1 MIKIKAARRKLT
13 EEPGSVV
20 LKEEVEMFSS
30 IKPGR
35 IKISRLLI
43 ATTIV
48 LVLLLSLDR
57 LLYLVERRNQEES
70 ISEAEPVAGQG
81 EFPTNGPIFRYKVM
95 TRKYYR
101 MIYWTEVWRDDKLEP
116 EISEAFYYNYMP
128 GRERDLE
135 LYLRFTMENV
145 FTMENGAASSSHP
158 RWLWTNESVKTE
170 KKTGLFYE
178 GKWLKFSLGKTET
191 STSGVAVSTP
201 TDAMKESLMKA
212 VCDPGA
218 ASNWVTSRRKI
229 GRWRIEPGNIITLL
243 EIQCGDKDPVIANAG
258 ERKRVGGL
266 IYLKVRFDPIT
277 ESSGQFTESSGQ
289 SGETSSMGSIVKDP
303 EKYGLSK

>member
-1 MIKIKAARRKLT
+1 
-13 EEPGSVV
+13 
-20 LKEEVEMFSS
+20 MFSS
-30 IKPGR
+30 IKPRR
-35 IKISRLLI
+35 IKISRPLI

-48 LVLLLSLDR
+48 LVLLLTLDR
-57 LLYLVERRNQEES
+57 LLYLAERRNQEEF
-70 ISEAEPVAGQG
+70 ISETEPAAGQG
-81 EFPTNGPIFRYKVM
+81 EFPTNGPIYRYKVM

-101 MIYWTEVWRDDKLEP
+101 MIYWAGVWRDDKLEP

-135 LYLRFTMENV
+135 HYLRFNMENEL
-145 FTMENGAASSSHP
+145 TLENGAVSSSHP
-158 RWLWTNESVKTE
+158 RWSWTNESIKTE

-191 STSGVAVSTP
+191 SKSGTTLFTTP
-201 TDAMKESLMKA
+201 DAMRESLMKA
-212 VCDPGA
+212 VCDPGT

-229 GRWRIEPGNIITLL
+229 SRWHIEPGKIITLL
-243 EIQCGDKDPVIANAG
+243 EIQCGNKYPVIANAG

-277 ESSGQFTESSGQ
+277 ASSDRI
-289 SGETSSMGSIVKDP
+289 GETGRIGSIVKEP

>member
-1 MIKIKAARRKLT
+1 MFLHGLMCAH

-30 IKPGR
+30 IRPGR
-35 IKISRLLI
+35 IKLSRLLI
-43 ATTIV
+43 ATAIV
-48 LVLLLSLDR
+48 LVLLLSLDH
-57 LLYLVERRNQEES
+57 LLYLAERRYQEEF
-70 ISEAEPVAGQG
+70 ISETEPVAGQG
-81 EFPTNGPIFRYKVM
+81 EFPTNGSIFRYKVM
-95 TRKYYR
+95 TRKYYM
-101 MIYWTEVWRDDKLEP
+101 MIYWAEVWRDGKLEP
-116 EISEAFYYNYMP
+116 QISEAFYYMP
-128 GRERDLE
+128 GRELHLE
-135 LYLRFTMENV
+135 HYLRFNMESE
-145 FTMENGAASSSHP
+145 FTIENGAASSSRP
-158 RWLWTNESVKTE
+158 RWSWTNESIKTE

-178 GKWLKFSLGKTET
+178 GKWLKLNLGKTET
-191 STSGVAVSTP
+191 SKSGTTISTAP
-201 TDAMKESLMKA
+201 DAMKESLRKA

-229 GRWRIEPGNIITLL
+229 GRWRIEPGKIITLL